1 MRQTCL
7 LPKTA
12 VPAAATAM
20 LIVLMASC
28 GGDGNRAGSAGI
40 AAELERYIPADTVI
54 LAGARVDQIRTT
66 PLYERLV
73 KEKKIAELDDFARR
87 TGLDPRKDLQEFLIA
102 SNGKETL
109 MMAKGRIENSI
120 ALEELLVKEGALR
133 QAFDGHTL
141 LTSDNGQSVVFVGNR
156 LALAG
161 STELLKKV
169 LAKGDGGNG
178 EDTNRRAVLARVG
191 LLPRDRHIWV
201 VAVGGW
207 APMPLPE
214 TGNLANLNRVFQSLE
229 SVTMTMSLS
238 DGVSLN
244 AAGTCNDE
252 RHAKQ
257 LHDML
262 RGLIGFGRLSTP
274 SDRPEMLRFFDGVQ
288 VEHSKKEVKVD
299 ATVPKD
305 LVDVFLQATGRRKP
319 V

>member
-7 LPKTA
+7 LPITTTTA
-12 VPAAATAM
+12 L
-20 LIVLMASC
+20 LIALLASSC
-28 GGDGNRAGSAGI
+28 GGEGNRVGRAGI
-40 AAELERYIPADTVI
+40 APELEGYIPADTVI
-54 LAGARVDQIRTT
+54 LFGARVDQIRTT

-73 KEKKIAELDDFARR
+73 KEKKIAALDDFARR

-102 SNGKETL
+102 SNGKEAL

-120 ALEELLVKEGALR
+120 ALEELLVKDGAMR

-141 LTSDNGQSVVFVGNR
+141 LTGDSGQSVVFVANR

-161 STELLKKV
+161 STELLKKA
-169 LAKGDGGNG
+169 LAKSEGEAV

-191 LLPRDRHIWV
+191 LLPKDRHMWV

-252 RHAKQ
+252 RGAKQ

-288 VEHSKKEVKVD
+288 VDHSKKEVKVD